1 MTQIRIERRIERMAV
16 GHYGDYKMLGDGV
29 CELRLAFGSGYRIY
43 FAEQDDVVVVL
54 LCGGDKAS
62 QWKDV
67 DLAKRYWKELQERE
81 L

>member
-1 MTQIRIERRIERMAV
+1 MTIGRSQEKVIRYYTALNGKSPLV
-16 GHYGDYKMLGDGV
+16 QWLGGI
-29 CELRLAFGSGYRIY
+29 R
-43 FAEQDDVVVVL
+43 DDVVVVL